1 MIYGYCRV
9 STKKQMIDRQIKNIK
24 TAYPDAQLYL
34 EHYTGTTTDRPVF
47 QRLLKRLK
55 EGDTLVFDSVSRMS
69 RDADEG
75 YSLYQ
80 ELYDKN
86 IRLIFLKEPLID
98 TDVYRDALH
107 DKIPKTGT
115 DVDLI
120 LDGINLYLQSLTRRQ
135 IKIAFDQSEHEVKD
149 LHKRT
154 SEGIAIAKAKGKQ
167 IGRIE
172 GKKYDSKKYMEA
184 KEIIL
189 KRARPF
195 ASDEARL
202 SDKEVMKLTGVT
214 PKTFYIYK
222 KRLHEELLQSS
233 DEDTI
238 HGQLRIINEN
248 MDVIQEK

>member
-9 STKKQMIDRQIKNIK
+9 STKKQKIDRQIKNIK
-24 TAYPDAQLYL
+24 EAYPDAKIYL
-34 EHYTGTTTDRPVF
+34 EHYTGTTKDRPVF
-47 QRLLKRLK
+47 QRLLQKLK

-69 RDADEG
+69 RNADEG

-80 ELYDKN
+80 ELFNKN
-86 IRLIFLKEPLID
+86 IRLVFLKEPLID

-107 DKIPKTGT
+107 DKIPKTDT

-135 IKIAFDQSEHEVKD
+135 IKIAFDQSEKEVDD
-149 LHKRT
+149 LHRRT
-154 SEGIAIAKAKGKQ
+154 SEGIAIAKSNGKQ

-172 GKKYDSKKYMEA
+172 GKKYNSKKYIKS

-189 KRARPF
+189 RHARPF
-195 ASDEARL
+195 ATEEARL
-202 SDKEVMKLTGVT
+202 SDKEVMKLIGVT
-214 PKTFYIYK
+214 PKTYYIYK
-222 KRLHEELLQSS
+222 KRLQEELLQSS

-248 MDVIQEK
+248 MDVIQER